1 VKLLLWLAAAAAVV
15 SSLTPAPAPDKW
27 TVVIMG
33 DTKGYLSP
41 CGCTEPMTGGIV
53 RRAEALA
60 GLDLQRTLVLDVGR
74 LAGGISRQD
83 QIKAET
89 LAEAMGYYHAD
100 AALLTAEDL
109 QNGPGFVA
117 NLANLGKFTWLGR
130 LQAPEGVAVDAET
143 SKGPFQI
150 ASDDPRI
157 PAAIE
162 PGTNIVLTS
171 GGPDRARKLAHD
183 HPGLRL
189 VAYRS
194 SSLTTSAVKV
204 GQTLLVSCGEKGKGL
219 VKAEWSG
226 GKFTAATGFELGPRF
241 DTTRPSQLAQEVA
254 GVFRRYL
261 RRIEGEKLVEALPR
275 EQTAEFAGTGTCA
288 PCHASADAAWR
299 KSDHAHALKTLET
312 KGQARDPECLP
323 CHVVGLVSTV
333 GFKDRAATPD
343 FADVGCESCHGP
355 LKAHADK
362 PASNKAPKVGAQS
375 CAPCHNLEHSPGFSF
390 DRAWPKIAH

>member
-1 VKLLLWLAAAAAVV
+1 MKPLLWPAAFLAVAGGVFAPR
-15 SSLTPAPAPDKW
+15 PAEKW

-41 CGCTEPMTGGIV
+41 CGCTSPMTGGIV
-53 RRAEALA
+53 RRAQSLS
-60 GLDLQRTLVLDVGR
+60 GLNREKSLVLDMGR

-83 QIKAET
+83 QIKAEA
-89 LAEAMGYYHAD
+89 LAEAMAYCRAD

-109 QNGPGFVA
+109 QNGPGFAA

-130 LQAPEGVAVDAET
+130 LQTPDGITVQTEMV
-143 SKGPFQI
+143 KGPFKI
-150 ASDDPRI
+150 ATDDPTV
-157 PAAIE
+157 PGTIE

-171 GGPDRARKLAHD
+171 GGADRARQLAHD
-183 HPGLRL
+183 HPSLRL

-194 SSLTTSAVKV
+194 SSLTTAPTRT
-204 GQTLLVSCGEKGKGL
+204 GQTLLVSCGEKGKAL
-219 VKAEWSG
+219 VRAEWSA
-226 GKFTAATGFELGPRF
+226 GKFSTASGFELGPRF
-241 DTTRPSQLAQEVA
+241 DTAAPSPAAQEVA

-275 EQTAEFAGTGTCA
+275 EQTAEFAGSRTCA
-288 PCHASADAAWR
+288 PCHATADAAWR

-323 CHVVGLVSTV
+323 CHVVGLGSTV
-333 GFKDRAATPD
+333 GFKDRTATPD
-343 FADVGCESCHGP
+343 LADVGCESCHGP

-362 PASNKAPKVGAQS
+362 PASNKAPKVSAQS
-375 CAPCHNLEHSPGFSF
+375 CAPCHNLEHSPAFSF